1 MSLLLLQIFL
11 GFVVGIVV
19 RVGQAEGVL
28 NWQLLLLAPLVLCCT
43 YVYDLKKSSSYFWR
57 FWLLLLVAV
66 VGYGLCNLAW
76 QRADILRA
84 VQGENITLTGTIDVA
99 TVNKSSGGISL
110 ELETE
115 GMAHG
120 GVTQNSQGRVRVFMK
135 NAREKFPG
143 EKYYG
148 RIQVTGVLKPLRG
161 FCSPGCPDQ
170 EFRSRLKNIGGR
182 MLVDGRDV
190 KFLPGSVGVLNKIAR
205 AVNCIRSK
213 TLARVPPREGAL
225 LLNMALGGYKNLDE
239 ETANIFRTNG
249 MAHLL
254 AVSGTHITFL
264 VSVLIM
270 LTRTWPSLWQ
280 NIFVSLSLL
289 GYVCLCGLQPAAVRA
304 GFFCLAQLAGRVK
317 GRSPHQ
323 GRILLGIALIL
334 LIVNPLWL
342 LEISFQLSFVTV
354 AGLIFLHSLV
364 KKYLPAFLPVVLADL
379 IAVTLT
385 AQLVSL
391 PIAVWY
397 FHQFSLISI
406 VSNLVIL
413 PTLVVAVLFFL
424 PLLPLMILLPDVAQ
438 FLANGPIGLA
448 RGALEAGAML
458 GKIPGAVKTSGH
470 WGWLRTGA
478 YYLLLISFLQPAW
491 IEKLSL
497 KRKQILLGVG
507 FVIFTGLGFWQW
519 LGPTSLNAY
528 FIDVGQGDA
537 AVVVTPAKQAF
548 LIDAGGLP
556 GERDVG
562 SLVVVPCLR
571 YLGIEELEGIF
582 ISHGD
587 YDHVGGAKAVA
598 KAIPVKNVFMGCG
611 AYNNTEQR
619 FVASL
624 PKITQ
629 IHRVQ
634 EGQNLQFGK
643 LRIEILGGGL
653 PYNNEEFDSG
663 IISRNGNSL
672 VMKLIWD
679 EQKILFTGDADAEAE
694 TQTCQQ
700 DLGAQLLKVSHHGS
714 PTSSCEAFL
723 KKVGPKMAT
732 ISAGQDNK
740 YGHPAPCVLERLQN
754 VGAQTLQTKELG
766 TLKVVFD
773 GSTLKWY
780 SYKYQKHAF

>member
-1 MSLLLLQIFL
+1 MSSPLLQIFL
-11 GFVVGIVV
+11 TFAVGIVV
-19 RVGQAEGVL
+19 RVWQAEAVFS
-28 NWQLLLLAPLVLCCT
+28 WQLFLLVPLVLGCA
-43 YVYDLKKSSSYFWR
+43 YVYDLKKGSSYFWQCG
-57 FWLLLLVAV
+57 LLLLVAIA
-66 VGYGLCNLAW
+66 GYGLSNLAW
-76 QRADILRA
+76 QRADLLRT
-84 VQGENITLTGTIDVA
+84 VQGQNVTLTGTIDVA

-110 ELETE
+110 ELETDSITLGE
-115 GMAHG
+115 A
-120 GVTQNSQGRVRVFMK
+120 TQNSQGRVRVFIK
-135 NAREKFPG
+135 NGREKFPG
-143 EKYYG
+143 ERYHG
-148 RIQVTGVLKPLRG
+148 RIKVTGVLKPLRG

-170 EFRSRLKNIGGR
+170 EFRARLKNIGGR
-182 MLVDGRDV
+182 MLVDGGEV
-190 KFLPGSVGVLNKIAR
+190 KFLPGSVGVLNKLAR
-205 AVNCIRSK
+205 SVNFIRSR
-213 TLARVPPREGAL
+213 TLARVPQREGAL

-239 ETANIFRTNG
+239 ETANIFRANG

-280 NIFVSLSLL
+280 NIFVIMSLL

-334 LIVNPLWL
+334 LLVNPLWL

-364 KKYLPAFLPVVLADL
+364 KKYLPPFLPTVLADL
-379 IAVTLT
+379 MAVTLT

-391 PIAVWY
+391 PIAIWY

-406 VSNLVIL
+406 VSNLIIL
-413 PTLVVAVLFFL
+413 PTLVLAVLLFL
-424 PLLPLMILLPDVAQ
+424 PLLPMMLLLPDVAQ
-438 FLANGPIGLA
+438 FLAHGPVYLA
-448 RGALEAGAML
+448 RGALEAGAIL
-458 GKIPGAVKTSGH
+458 SKIPGAVRNSGH

-478 YYLLLISFLQPAW
+478 YYLLLLSFLRPAW
-491 IEKLSL
+491 IENLSL
-497 KRKQILLGVG
+497 KKKQILLGIG
-507 FVIFTGLGFWQW
+507 FIIFTGLGFWQW
-519 LGPTSLNAY
+519 LGPSTLHAY

-537 AVVVTPAKQAF
+537 AVVITPDKRAF

-556 GERDVG
+556 GERDIG

-587 YDHVGGAKAVA
+587 YDHAGGAKTVA
-598 KAIPVKNVFMGCG
+598 QMLPVKHVFLGRG
-611 AYNNTEQR
+611 AYNSTERR
-619 FVASL
+619 FVTSL
-624 PKITQ
+624 SLATQ
-629 IHRVQ
+629 VHRVQ
-634 EGQNLQFGK
+634 EGQNLQFGD
-643 LRIEILGGGL
+643 LHIEILGGGL
-653 PYNNEEFDSG
+653 PYNNEDFDSG
-663 IISRNGNSL
+663 TISRNGNSL
-672 VMKLIWD
+672 IMKMIWH

-723 KKVGPKMAT
+723 KKVGPHTAI

-740 YGHPAPCVLERLQN
+740 YGHPAECVLERLEN
-754 VGAQTLQTKELG
+754 VGAKTLQTKELG
-766 TLKVVFD
+766 TIKVVFD